1 MRSFVVIFSV
11 INLIFLFIIV
21 YLVIENK
28 KLEVENLALN
38 FSVEAQNRL
47 IKEQELQIQNY
58 VCDIDSMKAYALKEY
73 ERAFN
78 ATKDD
83 KTCEGRLKH
92 LETILKS
99 YED

>member
-11 INLIFLFIIV
+11 INLIFLLVIM
-21 YLVIENK
+21 YLIIENK
-28 KLEVENLALN
+28 KLEAENLALN

-58 VCDIDSMKAYALKEY
+58 VCDIDSMKAYALSEY
-73 ERAFN
+73 QKAFN

>member
-11 INLIFLFIIV
+11 INLIFLLVIM
-21 YLVIENK
+21 YLIIENK
-28 KLEVENLALN
+28 KLEAENLALN

-58 VCDIDSMKAYALKEY
+58 VCDIDSMKAYALSEY
-73 ERAFN
+73 QKAFN

-83 KTCEGRLKH
+83 KTCEGMLKH

>member
-11 INLIFLFIIV
+11 INLIFLLVIM
-21 YLVIENK
+21 YLIIENK
-28 KLEVENLALN
+28 NLEAENLALN

-58 VCDIDSMKAYALKEY
+58 ICDIDSMKAYALSEY
-73 ERAFN
+73 QKAFN

>member
-1 MRSFVVIFSV
+1 MWFLPTAFNWNANRTVVKNF
-11 INLIFLFIIV
+11 
-21 YLVIENK
+21 YA
-28 KLEVENLALN
+28 NLALN
-38 FSVEAQNRL
+38 FSVETQNRL

>member
-11 INLIFLFIIV
+11 INLIFLFIIM
-21 YLVIENK
+21 YLGIENK
-28 KLEVENLALN
+28 KLEAQNLSLN
-38 FSVEAQNRL
+38 LSVEAQNRL
-47 IKEQELQIQNY
+47 IKEQELQIKHY

-73 ERAFN
+73 ERAFH

>member
-1 MRSFVVIFSV
+1 M
-11 INLIFLFIIV
+11 
-21 YLVIENK
+21 YLGIENK
-28 KLEVENLALN
+28 KLEAENLALN

-47 IKEQELQIQNY
+47 IKEQEIQIESY

-73 ERAFN
+73 KRAFN
-78 ATKDD
+78 ATKND